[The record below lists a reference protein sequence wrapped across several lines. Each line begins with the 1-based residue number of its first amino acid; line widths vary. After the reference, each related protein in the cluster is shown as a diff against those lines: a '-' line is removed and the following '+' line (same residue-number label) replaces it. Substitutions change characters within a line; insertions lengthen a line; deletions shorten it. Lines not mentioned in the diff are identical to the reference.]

1 VTIHCLILGA
11 GGHARVL
18 IDALR
23 RQAPLVGYALLDADP
38 KLWTTLIMDVPI
50 IGGDEYLTRLDAEY
64 FIVGV
69 GSTGSTAIRRRLFE
83 QAIAAGLR
91 PQSVIHD
98 RALIAEGAMIGPGAQ
113 ILAGAIVNTGAELG
127 RNVLVNT
134 GAIVEHDCRIEDHAH
149 VATGARLA
157 GGVQVGLGAHI
168 GIGAVVRQNQIIGSG
183 AIVGAG
189 AVVVDDVAPHTTVA
203 GVPARLL

>member
-1 VTIHCLILGA
+1 MTIHCLILGA

-18 IDALR
+18 IDALQ

-38 KLWTTLIMDVPI
+38 KLWATVIMDVPI
-50 IGGDEYLTRLDAEY
+50 IGGDEYLTRLDAER

-69 GSTGSTAIRRRLFE
+69 GSTGSTAIRQRLFAE
-83 QAIAAGLR
+83 AIVAGLT

-98 RALIAEGAMIGPGAQ
+98 RALIADGATIGPGAQ
-113 ILAGAIVNTGAELG
+113 ILAGAIINTGAELG

-134 GAIVEHDCRIEDHAH
+134 GAIVEHDCRIEDHVH
-149 VATGARLA
+149 IATGARLA

-168 GIGAVVRQNQIIGSG
+168 GIGAVVRQNQIIGAG

-189 AVVVDDVAPHTTVA
+189 AVVVHNVAPNTTVA
-203 GVPARLL
+203 GVPARPL